1 MHNSPSPSETLVGNE
16 TKHHYRKML
25 FSITTKNFV
34 FSYTPGVAKASP
46 NIAGAGLRQGLT
58 VGEKIAESEKKDEKP
73 WMSAK

>member
-1 MHNSPSPSETLVGNE
+1 
-16 TKHHYRKML
+16 ML

-58 VGEKIAESEKKDEKP
+58 VGEKIVESEKKDEKP